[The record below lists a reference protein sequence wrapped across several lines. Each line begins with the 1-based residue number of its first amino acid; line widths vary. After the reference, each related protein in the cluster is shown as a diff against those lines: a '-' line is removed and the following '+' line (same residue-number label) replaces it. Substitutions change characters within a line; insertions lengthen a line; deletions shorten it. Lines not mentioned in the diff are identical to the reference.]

1 MTQIGVD
8 DVAWLD
14 VSGDDTPPSPVQVNA
29 ECCSRCRWP
38 ARRLFRLREA
48 ENDAVCAVC
57 WISHNLDTA
66 SAHQG
71 DLCWLPGLHAA
82 DVVNLQRIACIAAI
96 AGNSHAK
103 KQGQRVLLWMR
114 RHKRETERAWDTSR
128 PAEFAAVMSRLHP
141 DDRRAFRQRLA
152 GCHLVLPATV
162 FSDLTLLLPAGMDA
176 DALLNTLTLPRL

>member
-1 MTQIGVD
+1 MTQKGVD

-82 DVVNLQRIACIAAI
+82 DVVNLQRIACIATI

-103 KQGQRVLLWMR
+103 NRGSGYFYGCAATNGKPNAPGI
-114 RHKRETERAWDTSR
+114 R
-128 PAEFAAVMSRLHP
+128 PARLNL
-141 DDRRAFRQRLA
+141 RQ
-152 GCHLVLPATV
+152 
-162 FSDLTLLLPAGMDA
+162 
-176 DALLNTLTLPRL
+176 

>member
-1 MTQIGVD
+1 MTQKGVD

-96 AGNSHAK
+96 AG
-103 KQGQRVLLWMR
+103 
-114 RHKRETERAWDTSR
+114 
-128 PAEFAAVMSRLHP
+128 
-141 DDRRAFRQRLA
+141 
-152 GCHLVLPATV
+152 
-162 FSDLTLLLPAGMDA
+162 
-176 DALLNTLTLPRL
+176 